1 MSGGK
6 VKVGDVFNETDDD
19 ECMCVVSVDA
29 EGDPPTAQ
37 CVKVTKEPVE
47 DGGET
52 ETMEYAL
59 PYVITCVNSRKEW
72 NRAGYGEYD
81 VRDVYKMSMKQLK
94 HALTCAKQS
103 TKGAKVEL

>member
-1 MSGGK
+1 MR
-6 VKVGDVFNETDDD
+6 
-19 ECMCVVSVDA
+19 VVSVDS

-59 PYVITCVNSRKEW
+59 TYVVTCVNSRKEW
-72 NRAGYGEYD
+72 NKSGYGEYD
-81 VRDVYKMSMKQLK
+81 VMDVYKMSMKQPK
-94 HALTCAKQS
+94 HALTCPKQS
-103 TKGAKVEL
+103 TKGEKVEL